1 MAKRMFLSGK
11 SRASR
16 WLPGLSLLALVA
28 AVALHAAPTARIVA
42 VGDVHGAGDAFV
54 SILQKAGLIDAQKRW
69 TGGTAVLVQTGDLL
83 DRGQDVRQILDL
95 LMALEPQ
102 ANAAGGRVQP
112 LMGNHEVMNLLG
124 ETRDV
129 APELYQQFA
138 DAKSEQRRED
148 AFQAAS
154 KLNGGS
160 SIDKAAWMTA
170 HPLGYIEYREAFAA
184 NAPYGKWLRSKPI
197 VAEIDGTIFMH
208 GGINLDFTTDSVDN
222 LNKRVRR
229 ELTEFED
236 GFRWLQQHD
245 LAAPFSTLSEIAR
258 ATQNEWVKLDAK
270 RKRDA
275 LTDEEIT
282 EAKLLVPIL
291 KMDGSALLNANGPL
305 WFRGYSTW
313 TEQEGRQL
321 MPALLKKYKV
331 KRFVTAHT
339 PQPSGHITTRFGNTL
354 YLIDTG
360 MLDGKFYPNG
370 RPSALEI
377 NEDTVTPMY
386 VEK

>member
-1 MAKRMFLSGK
+1 MAKRMSMSGK

-16 WLPGLSLLALVA
+16 ALSRLTLLALVA
-28 AVALHAAPTARIVA
+28 AVVLHAAPLPRIVA
-42 VGDVHGAGDAFV
+42 VGDVHGAGEAFV
-54 SILQKAGLIDAQKRW
+54 SILQKAGLIDAQKQW
-69 TGGTAVLVQTGDLL
+69 IGGTTIFVQTGDLL

-95 LMALEPQ
+95 LIALEPQ
-102 ANAAGGRVQP
+102 ANAAGGRVQQ
-112 LMGNHEVMNLLG
+112 LMGNHEVMNLIG

-138 DAKSEQRRED
+138 DAKSEQKRED

-160 SIDKAAWMTA
+160 SIDKAEWMTA
-170 HPLGYIEYREAFAA
+170 HPPGYIEYREAFAA
-184 NAPYGKWLRSKPI
+184 NAPYGKWLRAKPI
-197 VAEIDGTIFMH
+197 AAEIGDTIFMH
-208 GGINLDFTTDSVDN
+208 GGINLEFTTDSVDN
-222 LNKRVRR
+222 INKRVRR

-245 LAAPFSTLSEIAR
+245 LAAPFSTLSEIGKA
-258 ATQNEWVKLDAK
+258 AQNEWMKLDAK
-270 RKRDA
+270 RKTES
-275 LTDEEIT
+275 LSDEDIA

-291 KMDGSALLNANGPL
+291 KIDSSALLNANGPL

-313 TEQEGRQL
+313 TDEEGNQL

-339 PQPSGHITTRFGNTL
+339 PQPAGQIKTRFGNTV

-360 MLDGKFYPNG
+360 MLDGKFYPGG
-370 RPSALEI
+370 RASALEI
-377 NEDTVTPMY
+377 NGDTVTPMY

>member
-1 MAKRMFLSGK
+1 MAKRMSLSGN

-16 WLPGLSLLALVA
+16 WLLRLPLFALLI
-28 AVALHAAPTARIVA
+28 AVTLDAAPTPRIVA

-54 SILQKAGLIDAQKRW
+54 SILQKAGVIDAQKRW
-69 TGGTAVLVQTGDLL
+69 IGGTTILVQTGDLL

-95 LMALEPQ
+95 MMALETQ
-102 ANAAGGRVQP
+102 ANAAGGRVQA
-112 LMGNHEVMNLLG
+112 LMGNHEVMNLIG

-138 DAKSEQRRED
+138 DAKSEQKRED

-154 KLNGGS
+154 KLKGGS
-160 SIDKAAWMTA
+160 SIDKAEWMTA
-170 HPLGYIEYREAFAA
+170 HPLGYIEYREALAA

-197 VAEIDGTIFMH
+197 AAEIGGTIFMH
-208 GGINLDFTTDSVDN
+208 GGINLEFTTDSVDN

-245 LAAPFSTLSEIAR
+245 LAAPFSTLSEIGKA
-258 ATQNEWVKLDAK
+258 AQNEWVKIDAK
-270 RKRDA
+270 RKRDS
-275 LTDEEIT
+275 LTDEDIN

-291 KMDGSALLNANGPL
+291 KIDSSALLNANGPL

-313 TEQEGRQL
+313 TDEEGSQL

-331 KRFVTAHT
+331 IRFVTGHT

-360 MLDGKFYPNG
+360 MLDGKFYPGG

-377 NEDTVTPMY
+377 NGETVTPLY
-386 VEK
+386 VER

>member
-1 MAKRMFLSGK
+1 MSISSS
-11 SRASR
+11 SRILR
-16 WLPGLSLLALVA
+16 WFRSPALLACLL
-28 AVALHAAPTARIVA
+28 AVTLGAAPTPRIVA

-54 SILQKAGLIDAQKRW
+54 SILQKTGLIDAQKRW
-69 TGGTAVLVQTGDLL
+69 AGGTAILVQTGDLL

-95 LMALEPQ
+95 LMALESQ
-102 ANAAGGRVQP
+102 ASAAGGRVHA
-112 LMGNHEVMNLLG
+112 LLGNHEFMNLIG

-129 APELYQQFA
+129 APELYQRFA
-138 DAKSEQRRED
+138 DSQSEQKREA
-148 AFQAAS
+148 AFQTAS

-160 SIDKAAWMTA
+160 AIDKAEWMAA
-170 HPLGYIEYREAFAA
+170 HPLGYVEYREALSAS
-184 NAPYGKWLRSKPI
+184 APYGKWLRSKPI
-197 VAEIDGTIFMH
+197 IADIGDTIFMH
-208 GGINLDFTTDSVDN
+208 GGINPEFTSESVDN
-222 LNKRVRR
+222 INKRVRR
-229 ELTEFED
+229 ELTEFDE

-245 LAAPFSTLSEIAR
+245 LAAPFSTLGEIVKA
-258 ATQNEWVKLDAK
+258 AQNEWVKLDAK

-275 LTDEEIT
+275 LTEDDVN

-291 KMDGSALLNANGPL
+291 KIDSSAILNANGPL
-305 WFRGYSTW
+305 WFRGYATW
-313 TEQEGRQL
+313 TDQEGGER

-339 PQPSGHITTRFGNTL
+339 PQPSGQIGTRFGNTV

-360 MLDGKFYPNG
+360 MLNGKFYPGG

-377 NEDTVTPMY
+377 DGEKVTPIY